1 MKKAREKM
9 KTDTNQ
15 EVVRLEDVYKI
26 YITGNEEVH
35 ALDGVSMTVQKGEFV
50 AIMGPSGSGK
60 STLLNMIG
68 CLDKPTKGR
77 LFINGVDT
85 STLTDNELTR
95 LRREAIGFVFQ
106 HYNLIPTL
114 TALENV
120 ELPMIFRGLN
130 DDERKRR
137 AMELLR
143 IVGLER
149 EMNRKPNEL
158 SGGQQQRVGIARAL
172 ANDPEILL
180 CDEPTG
186 NLDTRSGEIVMEI
199 LSRLNRERGVT
210 LIVVTHDPAVSGFA
224 RRTVRI
230 RDGRIIEG

>member
-77 LFINGVDT
+77 VFINGVDT